1 MRVSGVLDVDDPS
14 GFRAVI
20 EAPETEERGVD
31 GECHV
36 KTVRNRQN
44 LTRDQT
50 LRLTV
55 HGGDVGKRGE
65 KGRLIR
71 MVHNASASFGTSLRP
86 V

>member
-44 LTRDQT
+44 LTRDQA

-55 HGGDVGKRGE
+55 GGGGRRKEGKRGTIE
-65 KGRLIR
+65 RNGRSRLFW
-71 MVHNASASFGTSLRP
+71 H
-86 V
+86 